1 MASHG
6 HSHAH
11 EPDVLRLSGLATKL
25 PFILAIVGIIGIAG
39 ALGAGLIFGG
49 EAGGLRRFYFSYLI
63 AYTYFFSIAIG
74 ALFFVMIQHLVSAGW
89 SVNVRRIAEAIAAG
103 AFPVL
108 ALLSIPILISV
119 MSGNGSLYRWA
130 WHLGDVSHKVSDT
143 PGETAPA
150 AGESA
155 PPAGGH
161 GDDAYT
167 QQLPVP
173 VTRVVHEH
181 PSAHGVKNPVDAHD
195 TLTLYKRP
203 WLNPAFFTVRVI
215 VYLIAFVLLA
225 RFFHR
230 HSTQQ
235 DVDGDVAHSVKM
247 KTFSAP
253 GFLIFALA
261 TTFFAFDVIMSLDP
275 QWYSTMYGVYY
286 FAGGLVSFLAVLIV
300 AIFLLQR
307 AGYLKHSITTEHRH
321 DIGKFLFGFTF
332 FFGYIAFSQYMLLWY
347 SSIPETAMWMT
358 FRGATTS
365 AADFQKYFP
374 YTVCAILIAVGC
386 FAIPFAGL
394 LSRHVKRNRAAL
406 LFWAIW
412 LLAFHFVDKFWQI
425 MPELN
430 GGFHLGL
437 PELAAMVGV
446 GGIVA
451 ANVIRVLGQ
460 HELRPVNDPRLE
472 ESLAFQNL

>member
-11 EPDVLRLSGLATKL
+11 ELDVLRLSGLATRL

-39 ALGAGLIFGG
+39 ALGLGLVFGDDT
-49 EAGGLRRFYFSYLI
+49 GGIRRFYFSYLI
-63 AYTYFFSIAIG
+63 AYAYFLSIAIG

-89 SVNVRRIAEAIAAG
+89 SVNVRRIAEGIAAG

-119 MSGNGSLYRWA
+119 LSGNGSLYRWA
-130 WHLGDVSHKVSDT
+130 WHSVDAHPHSEIPPS
-143 PGETAPA
+143 ETAPA
-150 AGESA
+150 AGA
-155 PPAGGH
+155 YTPPHVGTDA
-161 GDDAYT
+161 DAYT
-167 QQLPVP
+167 RQLVVPVP
-173 VTRVVHEH
+173 DTVHEH
-181 PSAHGVKNPVDAHD
+181 PSAHGVKNPAEIGD
-195 TLTLYKRP
+195 TLTLKKRA
-203 WLNPAFFTVRVI
+203 WLNPTFFSARLVF
-215 VYLIAFVLLA
+215 YLVALGLLS
-225 RFFHR
+225 RFFWR
-230 HSTQQ
+230 HSVQQ
-235 DVDGDVAHSVKM
+235 DNDGDVQHSVKM

-253 GFLIFALA
+253 GLLIFGLL
-261 TTFFAFDVIMSLDP
+261 TTFLAFDLIMSLDP

-286 FAGGLVSFLAVLIV
+286 FSGGLVSFFAVLVI
-300 AIFLLQR
+300 AIYLLQR

-347 SSIPETAMWMT
+347 SSLPETVMWMT
-358 FRGATTS
+358 YRGATTN
-365 AADFQKYFP
+365 AADFARYFP
-374 YTVCAILIAVGC
+374 YTVCAILIALGC
-386 FAIPFAGL
+386 FALPFAGL
-394 LSRHVKRNRAAL
+394 LSRHVKRNRGAL

-437 PELAAMVGV
+437 PELAAMIGV
-446 GGIVA
+446 GGIVS
-451 ANVIRVLGQ
+451 ANVIRVLAQ
-460 HELRPVNDPRLE
+460 
-472 ESLAFQNL
+472 